1 MEKVLI
7 ILALAVTNFMQSQGN
22 YEQGMDQALQ
32 LWEENKIEEATA
44 LFERIASA
52 EQDKWLPNYY
62 LALINTTSA
71 FQIKDQKKMEEQLR
85 KAQTALDSELLKQP
99 ENPEL
104 LVLQALIYT
113 AHIAADPMTNGQ
125 KLSGRVIQLYKE
137 AEAIAPENPRVVFEK
152 AQFQMGTA
160 KFFGNDTTPICAE
173 IEKSIKLFDNFKPVS
188 KYYPNWGKK
197 QAMEVYKSCN

>member
-1 MEKVLI
+1 MEKLLI
-7 ILALAVTNFMQSQGN
+7 ILALAVSSFMQSQGN

-32 LWEENKIEEATA
+32 LWEEGKINESSA

-52 EQDKWLPNYY
+52 EKDNWLPNYY
-62 LALINTTSA
+62 LALVNTTSA
-71 FQIKDQKKMEEQLR
+71 FQEKDQKKMEEILQ
-85 KAQTALDSELLKQP
+85 KAQIALDNELSKQP

-104 LVLQALIYT
+104 LVLQALIHT
-113 AHIAADPMTNGQ
+113 ASIAADPMTNGQ
-125 KLSGRVIQLYKE
+125 KLSGTVVQLYNK

-160 KFFGNDTTPICAE
+160 RFFGNDTTPICAE
-173 IEKSIKLFDNFKPVS
+173 IEKSIKLFDNFKPES

-197 QAMEVYKSCN
+197 QAMEALKTCK